1 MVTTSWVRPDGSQG
15 SIKTINTMN
24 EKQKKSIS
32 KFLSLIL
39 RHQPE
44 VIGVTLDENGW
55 TDVDELIAKINA
67 SGHKLSFDEL
77 EEIVDT
83 DEKQRYAFSPDGN
96 KIRANQGHSV
106 DISLGLDP
114 TAPPEYLYHGTVSK
128 FLDSIRKEGLQRMS
142 RQHLHLSRDK
152 DTAVTVGSRRGSPVI
167 LNISSG
173 QMHRDGF
180 LFYISDNGV
189 WLTDHVPAKYINF

>member
-1 MVTTSWVRPDGSQG
+1 
-15 SIKTINTMN
+15 MN
-24 EKQKKSIS
+24 DKQKKSIG

-44 VIGVTLDENGW
+44 LIGVTLDENGW
-55 TDVDELIAKINA
+55 TDVDELIAQMNA
-67 SGHKLSFDEL
+67 NGHPLSFEEL

-83 DEKQRYAFSPDGN
+83 NDKQRYAFSLDGT
-96 KIRANQGHSV
+96 KIRASQGHSV

-114 TAPPEYLYHGTVSK
+114 TTPPEYLYHGTVSK
-128 FLDSIRKEGLQRMS
+128 FLDSIKKEGLQRMS
-142 RQHLHLSRDK
+142 RQHLHLSRDLE
-152 DTAVTVGSRRGSPVI
+152 TAVKVGSRRGNPVI

-189 WLTDHVPAKYINF
+189 WLTDHVPAQYINF

>member
-1 MVTTSWVRPDGSQG
+1 
-15 SIKTINTMN
+15 MN
-24 EKQKKSIS
+24 EKQKKGIS

-44 VIGVTLDENGW
+44 VIGLTLDENGW
-55 TDVDELIAKINA
+55 TDVDELITKMNA
-67 SGHKLSFDEL
+67 NGHRLSFNEL
-77 EEIVDT
+77 EEVVAT
-83 DEKQRYAFSPDGN
+83 DDKQRYAFSADGN
-96 KIRANQGHSV
+96 KIRASQGHSV

-114 TAPPEYLYHGTVSK
+114 KEPPEYLYHGTVNK
-128 FLDSIRKEGLQRMS
+128 FLDSIRKGGLQKMN

-152 DTAVTVGSRRGSPVI
+152 ETAVKVGSRRGSPVI

-173 QMHRDGF
+173 KMHRDGF
-180 LFYISDNGV
+180 HFYLSDNGV